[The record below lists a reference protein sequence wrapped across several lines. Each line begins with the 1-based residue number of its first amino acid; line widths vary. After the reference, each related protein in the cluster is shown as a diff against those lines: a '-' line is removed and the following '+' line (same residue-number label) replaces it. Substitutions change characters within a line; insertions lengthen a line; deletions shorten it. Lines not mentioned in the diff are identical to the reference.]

1 MTGPGI
7 GMRRAAQHLAQR
19 AVGCDAVGGRERGSA
34 AVDFALVG
42 GLITLLFAG
51 VVQIAL
57 VQHVRSTLV
66 DCAAEGARYAAL
78 ADRAPQDGVA
88 RTRALI
94 ESSLSAGY
102 AQDVSAARTRLDG
115 LDVVEVT
122 VTAPLP
128 VAGLLGPGGALT
140 VTGHALAEDAAP

>member
-1 MTGPGI
+1 
-7 GMRRAAQHLAQR
+7 MRSTEEGA
-19 AVGCDAVGGRERGSA
+19 GGRVASRDGERGSA

-51 VVQIAL
+51 VVQLTL

-94 ESSLSAGY
+94 ESALSDAY
-102 AQDVSAARTRLDG
+102 AQDVSALRTRLDG
-115 LDVVEVT
+115 RDVVEVT

-128 VAGLLGPGGALT
+128 VAGLLGPVGALT
-140 VTGHALAEDAAP
+140 VRGHALAEDAAP

>member
-1 MTGPGI
+1 MTGSVSRVRGTVRCA
-7 GMRRAAQHLAQR
+7 GVRAASR
-19 AVGCDAVGGRERGSA
+19 DDERGSA
-34 AVDFALVG
+34 VVDFALVG
-42 GLITLLFAG
+42 GLVTLLFAG
-51 VVQIAL
+51 VVQLTL

-94 ESSLSAGY
+94 ESALSDTY
-102 AQDVSAARTRLDG
+102 AQDVSAVRTRWDG
-115 LDVVEVT
+115 LDVLEVT

-140 VTGHALAEDAAP
+140 VRGHALAEDAAP